1 MIFRE
6 SADAIVS
13 AILGERRANLILKM
27 KLSPDYVCGFV
38 DGEGCF
44 TIVIS
49 RHKTK
54 KLGLDARLH
63 FEIELR
69 DDDEEIL
76 KSIQETLGCGRIYYL
91 NLERYGW
98 NSHVELKV
106 SSIVDIQEKIIPFF
120 RKHSL
125 KGKKKNAFELFVQA
139 ADIFSQKEHLTLEGI
154 EKLRAIRNNMNRYHK
169 SVSSVR

>member
-1 MIFRE
+1 
-6 SADAIVS
+6 
-13 AILGERRANLILKM
+13 M
-27 KLSPDYVCGFV
+27 KLPPDYVCGFV

-49 RHKTK
+49 KHKQK

-76 KSIQETLGCGRIYYL
+76 KSIQETLNCGRIYNL
-91 NLERYGW
+91 NLDRYGW
-98 NSHVELKV
+98 NSHVEFKV
-106 SSIVDIQEKIIPFF
+106 SSIKEIQGKLIPFF

-125 KGKKKNAFELFVQA
+125 RGKKRKSFEFFVQA
-139 ADIFSQKEHLTLEGI
+139 ADLFSRREHLTKEGI
-154 EKLRAIRNNMNRYHK
+154 EKLLSIRQKMNRYSK
-169 SVSSVR
+169 KRSSVR

>member
-1 MIFRE
+1 
-6 SADAIVS
+6 
-13 AILGERRANLILKM
+13 M
-27 KLSPDYVCGFV
+27 KLPPDYVCGFV

-49 RHKTK
+49 KHKQK

-69 DDDEEIL
+69 DDDEEVL
-76 KSIQETLGCGRIYYL
+76 KSIQETLDCGRIYYL

-106 SSIVDIQEKIIPFF
+106 SSIVEIKEKLIPFF
-120 RKHSL
+120 RRYPL
-125 KGKKKNAFELFVQA
+125 RGKKRISFELFAQA
-139 ADIFSQKEHLTLEGI
+139 AELFYKKEHLTKEGI
-154 EKLRAIRNNMNRYHK
+154 NKLLSIRQKMNRYSK
-169 SVSSVR
+169 KYQASARVRENRAPSGERILVGDG